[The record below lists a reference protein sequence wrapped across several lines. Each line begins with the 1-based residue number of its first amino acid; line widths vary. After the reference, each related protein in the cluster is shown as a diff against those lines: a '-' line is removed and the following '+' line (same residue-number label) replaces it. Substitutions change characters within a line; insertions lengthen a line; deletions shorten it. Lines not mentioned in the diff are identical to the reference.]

1 MPQLQNVILTDR
13 ATTPV
18 NHTFTPR
25 DIVDGIAT
33 VVETTGV
40 PVGENRLTLS
50 LRRNATKIKGRLV
63 LTMPVVQTETINGI
77 SRPSVVRFAIAEVLF
92 SFDSTSTEDE
102 RKNLVGMLE
111 SALGASKTLVND
123 TFVKLQNVY

>member
-1 MPQLQNVILTDR
+1 MPQLQNLVLTDR

-18 NHTFTPR
+18 NHTFIPR

-33 VVETTGV
+33 VVESSGV
-40 PVGENRLTLS
+40 PVGENRATLS
-50 LRRNATKIKGRLV
+50 LRRTTGKVKGRLV
-63 LTMPVVQTETINGI
+63 LTMPIVQTETINGV
-77 SRPSVVRFAIAEVLF
+77 SKPTVVRQSIADLQL
-92 SFDSTSTEDE
+92 SFDATSTEDE
-102 RKNLVGMLE
+102 RKNLLGMLE